1 MTAHPPARAVTTHR
15 SVPHLKPVRKTKE
28 IHLIRGCQG
37 EGVWPRFRSALTSV
51 DGGLAG
57 CLSNPDFG
65 DRRRQRF
72 ARATA
77 PTGLSE
83 RCRQSRRLGT
93 GSMGGRENSEFKP
106 LGGSFDRAL
115 RSPSSC
121 RRPGTRANFDQSARE
136 CTSSEPDWRR
146 GVDSNPRCREGFLWA
161 EFGPC
166 LGHYLARPKASAPKR
181 VCSPRI
187 RLCFS
192 SLRHQSAT
200 RCSAAS
206 IEFSLVDRS
215 KFTRTS
221 LTASLIEKPGL
232 APVFNTKV
240 IGECLRWVP
249 FWILNLAGSLESSVQ

>member
-1 MTAHPPARAVTTHR
+1 MRGYDRPQATMLTLVNPEQRVPANHPIGLIKQLAEVALKELSPLFEQMYSEVGRPSIPPER
-15 SVPHLKPVRKTKE
+15 GGFEPPVPR
-28 IHLIRGCQG
+28 
-37 EGVWPRFRSALTSV
+37 
-51 DGGLAG
+51 
-57 CLSNPDFG
+57 
-65 DRRRQRF
+65 
-72 ARATA
+72 
-77 PTGLSE
+77 
-83 RCRQSRRLGT
+83 
-93 GSMGGRENSEFKP
+93 
-106 LGGSFDRAL
+106 
-115 RSPSSC
+115 
-121 RRPGTRANFDQSARE
+121 
-136 CTSSEPDWRR
+136 
-146 GVDSNPRCREGFLWA
+146 GFLWA